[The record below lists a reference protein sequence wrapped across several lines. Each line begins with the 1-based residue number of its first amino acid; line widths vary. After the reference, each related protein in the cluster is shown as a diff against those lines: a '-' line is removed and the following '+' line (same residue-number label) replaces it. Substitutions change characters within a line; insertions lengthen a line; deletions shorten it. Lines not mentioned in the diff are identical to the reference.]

1 MSDSRSKPAERRVIM
16 AHNIARKWLFEH
28 AQPEFRLRVFTGSV
42 RVSNFQRSALH
53 KFRNGSKGP
62 FREVDPLPDLGIE
75 VKGDSLFVWS
85 KNRKGLKQLMEHY
98 EQQGFETT
106 GIW

>member
-1 MSDSRSKPAERRVIM
+1 MSEPKPKVERRVVM
-16 AHNIARKWLFEH
+16 AHNVARRWLFEH

-53 KFRNGSKGP
+53 GFRNGKTGSFQG
-62 FREVDPLPDLGIE
+62 VDPIPDLGIK
-75 VKGDSLFVWS
+75 VNGDSLYVWS
-85 KNRKGLKQLMEHY
+85 RNRKALKQLMEHY
-98 EQQGFETT
+98 ERMGFETT